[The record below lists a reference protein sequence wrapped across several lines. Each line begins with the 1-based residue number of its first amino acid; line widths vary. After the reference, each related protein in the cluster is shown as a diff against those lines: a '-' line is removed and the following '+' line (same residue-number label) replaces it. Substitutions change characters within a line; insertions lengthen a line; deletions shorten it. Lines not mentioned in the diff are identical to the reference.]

1 MSTEPSPP
9 LTTTETVP
17 PPTTSTQT
25 TDPQGQFSAAV
36 DDLLDQLQHKFDGVS
51 REMFGKLDDMARRL
65 DELEASFTVVDGTT
79 GSTTATGGAS
89 GTGSGSNVGTTTG
102 SPEK

>member
-1 MSTEPSPP
+1 MSDPTAEAVP
-9 LTTTETVP
+9 P
-17 PPTTSTQT
+17 PPTTSTQNP
-25 TDPQGQFSAAV
+25 DAQGQFSAAV

-79 GSTTATGGAS
+79 TSGGAGGGGAS
-89 GTGSGSNVGTTTG
+89 QTGSVVESAVGSGSG